1 MGGMGKIRALIDT
14 NVLLDHLAKREEFYK
29 DAAVVFSMANDGYI
43 TGIVSSLS
51 IVNCAYVLP
60 KHYDGQAVLEQ
71 IKEMLRIFTISNV
84 DANTLEEAANLAP
97 YDYEDAVQYLS
108 ALPYHP
114 DVIITRDKKGFNDF
128 DILVMTP
135 TEFVNKAKQQ

>member
-1 MGGMGKIRALIDT
+1 MDGMGKIKALIDT
-14 NVLLDHLAKREEFYK
+14 NVLLDHIAHRDGFYQ
-29 DAAVVFSMANDGYI
+29 DAAVIFSMVDDGQLM
-43 TGIVSSLS
+43 GVVSALN

-60 KHYDGQAVLEQ
+60 KHYDVKAVLEQ
-71 IKEMLRIFTISNV
+71 IKAMLQMFTISNV
-84 DANTLEEAANLAP
+84 DVSVLEHAAKLEP

-114 DVIITRDKKGFNDF
+114 DIVITRDKKGFRDF

-135 TEFVNKAKQQ
+135 SEFVEKVKQ

>member
-1 MGGMGKIRALIDT
+1 MGKIKALIDT
-14 NVLLDHLAKREEFYK
+14 NVLLDHLAHREGFFQ
-29 DAAVVFSMANDGYI
+29 DAAVIFSMVDEGKLK
-43 TGIVSSLS
+43 GIVSSLS

-60 KHYDGQAVLEQ
+60 KHYDGNAVLKQ
-71 IKEMLRIFTISNV
+71 IKTMLRMFTISNV
-84 DANTLEEAANLAP
+84 DASILEQAATLEP

-114 DVIITRDKKGFNDF
+114 DMVITRDKKGFYDL

-135 TEFVNKAKQQ
+135 AEFVQKARE

>member
-1 MGGMGKIRALIDT
+1 MSKIRALIDT
-14 NVLLDHLAKREEFYK
+14 NVLLDHLAQRGNYYH
-29 DAAVVFSMANDGYI
+29 DAATIFSMTDDGSL

-60 KHYDGQAVLEQ
+60 KHYDGKDVLEK

-84 DANTLEEAANLAP
+84 DASMLEDAVNLAP

-108 ALPYHP
+108 ALSYHP
-114 DVIITRDKKGFNDF
+114 DVVITRDKRGFSDF

-135 TEFVNKAKQQ
+135 AEFVNKAKQQ

>member
-1 MGGMGKIRALIDT
+1 MGKIRALIDT
-14 NVLLDHLAKREEFYK
+14 NVLLDHLAQRTSFYQ
-29 DAAVVFSMANDGYI
+29 DAATIFSMVDDGSMI
-43 TGIVSSLS
+43 GIVSSLS

-60 KHYDGQAVLEQ
+60 KHYDGKAVLEK

-84 DANTLEEAANLAP
+84 DTTTLEDAANLTP

-108 ALPYHP
+108 ALPYRP

-128 DILVMTP
+128 GILVMTP
-135 TEFVNKAKQQ
+135 TEFVNRAKQQ

>member
-1 MGGMGKIRALIDT
+1 MDKIKALIDT
-14 NVLLDHLAKREEFYK
+14 NVLLDHLAHRDGFCQ
-29 DAAVVFSMANDGYI
+29 DAAVIFSMVDEGQL

-60 KHYDGQAVLEQ
+60 KHYSGEAVLEQ
-71 IKEMLRIFTISNV
+71 IKTMLRMFTISNV
-84 DANTLEEAANLAP
+84 DASVLEQAASLEP

-108 ALPYHP
+108 AQPYHP
-114 DVIITRDKKGFNDF
+114 DIVITRDKKGFYGL

-135 TEFVNKAKQQ
+135 AEFVNKAKRQ

>member
-1 MGGMGKIRALIDT
+1 MGKIKALIDT
-14 NVLLDHLAKREEFYK
+14 NVLLDHLAHREGFFQ
-29 DAAVVFSMANDGYI
+29 DAAVIFSMVDEDKL

-60 KHYDGQAVLEQ
+60 KHYDSNAVLEQ
-71 IKEMLRIFTISNV
+71 IKTMLRMFTISNV
-84 DANTLEEAANLAP
+84 DASVLEQAATLEP
-97 YDYEDAVQYLS
+97 YDYEDAVQYVS

-114 DVIITRDKKGFNDF
+114 DMVITRDKKGFNGL

-135 TEFVNKAKQQ
+135 AEFVQKARE

>member
-1 MGGMGKIRALIDT
+1 MGKIKALIDT
-14 NVLLDHLAKREEFYK
+14 NVLLDHLAHRDGFFQ
-29 DAAVVFSMANDGYI
+29 DAAVIFSMIDEGKLI
-43 TGIVSSLS
+43 GIVSSLS

-60 KHYDGQAVLEQ
+60 KHYDGNAVLEQ
-71 IKEMLRIFTISNV
+71 IKTMLRMFTISNV
-84 DANTLEEAANLAP
+84 DAAVLENAATLEP

-114 DVIITRDKKGFNDF
+114 DLVITRDKKGYKEL

-135 TEFVNKAKQQ
+135 AEFVQKARE

>member
-1 MGGMGKIRALIDT
+1 MEGLGKIKALIDT
-14 NVLLDHLAKREEFYK
+14 NVLLDHLAHRDGFFQ
-29 DAAVVFSMANDGYI
+29 DAAVIFSMVDEGKLK
-43 TGIVSSLS
+43 GIVSSLS

-60 KHYDGQAVLEQ
+60 KHYDGNAVLKQ
-71 IKEMLRIFTISNV
+71 IKTMLRMFTISNV
-84 DANTLEEAANLAP
+84 DASILEQAATLEP

-114 DVIITRDKKGFNDF
+114 DMVITRDKKGFNDL

-135 TEFVNKAKQQ
+135 AEFVQKARE